1 LQLIADPRK
10 GGKWLLPLEERGHVG
25 EPASEAVEHDQDEG
39 TVEDSLTL
47 VTKRIG
53 HAFEMTTVVRK
64 KSSPWI
70 KVQNSA
76 LMIMV

>member
-1 LQLIADPRK
+1 
-10 GGKWLLPLEERGHVG
+10 VG

-64 KSSPWI
+64 RAHPG
-70 KVQNSA
+70 
-76 LMIMV
+76 